1 MKGMVF
7 VPLVG
12 ENFMYSMGGGD
23 AGETLEDW
31 EEQVEKQIKLDQE
44 DQGSF
49 GQTERTRQN
58 RRGTCSGDSSPDQRI
73 KETQFYF

>member
-7 VPLVG
+7 VPLV
-12 ENFMYSMGGGD
+12 
-23 AGETLEDW
+23 GETLEDW